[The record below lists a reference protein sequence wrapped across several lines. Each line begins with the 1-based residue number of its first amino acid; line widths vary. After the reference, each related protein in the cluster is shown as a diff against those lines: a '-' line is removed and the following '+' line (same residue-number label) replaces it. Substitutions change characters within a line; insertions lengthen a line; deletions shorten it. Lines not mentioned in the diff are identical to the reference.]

1 MSSGITDIFF
11 LYNELDYSK
20 KNPIYYSENDR
31 DKLDKIFKK
40 VKTPW
45 KSLQGLRLQD
55 VQCLILQPLNSP
67 VFILNVSPTANKP
80 LENFQDYCIFLLN
93 VIFKKQNLK
102 GKKKKSSFSNFATLL
117 VPHICNISKT
127 TCSCG
132 DQPILT

>member
-11 LYNELDYSK
+11 LYNELDILDYSTK
-20 KNPIYYSENDR
+20 TPIYYSEN

-67 VFILNVSPTANKP
+67 VSILNVSPTANKP

-102 GKKKKSSFSNFATLL
+102 GKKKKKAASVTLL
-117 VPHICNISKT
+117 LCWSHTLVTSRKLLAVVET
-127 TCSCG
+127 S
-132 DQPILT
+132 QF

>member
-20 KNPIYYSENDR
+20 KPPIYYSENDR

-93 VIFKKQNLK
+93 VIFKK
-102 GKKKKSSFSNFATLL
+102 
-117 VPHICNISKT
+117 
-127 TCSCG
+127 
-132 DQPILT
+132 

>member
-20 KNPIYYSENDR
+20 KTPIYYSENDR

-55 VQCLILQPLNSP
+55 VQCLIL
-67 VFILNVSPTANKP
+67 
-80 LENFQDYCIFLLN
+80 
-93 VIFKKQNLK
+93 
-102 GKKKKSSFSNFATLL
+102 
-117 VPHICNISKT
+117 
-127 TCSCG
+127 
-132 DQPILT
+132 